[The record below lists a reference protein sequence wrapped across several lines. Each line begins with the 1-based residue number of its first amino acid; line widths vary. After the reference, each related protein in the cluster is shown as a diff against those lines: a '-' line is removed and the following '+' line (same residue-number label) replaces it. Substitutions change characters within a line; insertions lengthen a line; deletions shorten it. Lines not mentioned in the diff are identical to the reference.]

1 MFFKKSNR
9 DHGEIPCVS
18 IIVIPTSHPKIQIP
32 IVGRCNFGSQNRQLI
47 TQLIAT
53 SSSSSSLFLP
63 TMPVALRRRADHARQ
78 IMNVLSND
86 DENAKPSSSR
96 NSSTTPEWTKEH
108 LSLIIQDLQDSLNDR
123 LAILASDTLKA
134 KDAQKQS
141 WFQSVVKIRKSVK
154 GMTVKEFNEAHGG
167 CDLLALLS
175 VPVATT
181 ASSSAN
187 KKRDRAHELK
197 TPAPSKGPKSINTI
211 SRTVKRGEAIL

>member
-1 MFFKKSNR
+1 
-9 DHGEIPCVS
+9 
-18 IIVIPTSHPKIQIP
+18 
-32 IVGRCNFGSQNRQLI
+32 
-47 TQLIAT
+47 
-53 SSSSSSLFLP
+53 
-63 TMPVALRRRADHARQ
+63 MPVALRRRAEHARQ

-86 DENAKPSSSR
+86 DENAKPSSHR

-175 VPVATT
+175 VPVAT
-181 ASSSAN
+181 ASSAN